1 MTTKDRALSAATVAF
16 AGKGV
21 AGTSLDGLAG
31 ELGVTKQTILYHFG
45 SKDGLISAVF
55 TEAAQDLL
63 VELQAAID
71 ISEPGWDRVVATV
84 RASFA
89 LAVRRPELL
98 GLLREVNRLG
108 SPWSERVLE
117 LLQPLV
123 DRAIADMTE
132 GMANGRFQR
141 GDPQMVLVSA
151 YSVVTG
157 VVSDAEL
164 LRAVGLEL
172 DLRVAARLRRTLLS
186 FLEAVLMVQQAESAE
201 ASGDV
206 VHDNVVQDRESCE
219 TETIDQA

>member
-1 MTTKDRALSAATVAF
+1 MTTKDRVLSAATVAF

-21 AGTSLDGLAG
+21 AATSLDGLAG
-31 ELGVTKQTILYHFG
+31 ELGITKQTILYHFG
-45 SKDGLISAVF
+45 SKDELISAVL
-55 TEAAQDLL
+55 TEAADDLL
-63 VELQAAID
+63 AALQSAID
-71 ISEPGWDRVVATV
+71 VSETGWDRVVATV

-108 SPWSERVLE
+108 PPWSEQVLE
-117 LLQPLV
+117 LLQPLI
-123 DRAIADMTE
+123 DRAIGDLTD
-132 GMANGRFQR
+132 GMAAGRFQP

-157 VVSDAEL
+157 VVSDAEV

-186 FLEAVLMVQQAESAE
+186 FLEAVLMVQQPESA
-201 ASGDV
+201 GP
-206 VHDNVVQDRESCE
+206 
-219 TETIDQA
+219 